1 MQMHDLQTLY
11 PQFQSA
17 FAAFPDNTLALCLYQ
32 SRDRV
37 NFHAYPQLAFGF
49 STSTFAAVLPELK
62 TVFAVQ
68 ATGTFIRAAIES
80 A

>member
-17 FAAFPDNTLALCLYQ
+17 LAAFPDNTIALCLYE

-37 NFHAYPQLAFGF
+37 YFHAYPQPAFGF
-49 STSTFAAVLPELK
+49 PTSTFPAVLPELK

-68 ATGTFIRAAIES
+68 ATGVFIRAAID
-80 A
+80 AA